1 MKSSS
6 LIVYAC
12 FVFVTLGINVALLG
26 PSLRTHS
33 LHTGASLSELAYLF
47 TTLSIGYML
56 SMPVFAR
63 LDARGT
69 TRLLMVAPAIL
80 AMSMT
85 SLALSRTLAQV
96 LLSALVMGFGQSVV
110 QVGLTTMLGVHLH
123 GQSDASARLNRVN
136 AFYGVGALI
145 GPVLAAISYRNTGE
159 STSSVWVAVA
169 LSTLLLLIGLFTPV
183 LRSGGS
189 SQAREAIGE
198 PESLRVLLR
207 QPIIWIMSI
216 FTGLYVGVEIA
227 FSGWTT
233 EFTFRSTGADLATAA
248 IAASLFYAGLTLSR
262 YFANVVVNRVPVALL
277 LLLLCI
283 VAGLGTAWMLFPGL
297 TVPIAYAASLLVG
310 MAYGP
315 IFPTLI
321 STVIRL
327 FPGSAPKVSSVV
339 TSAGSLGAIFVPAG
353 IGIVLVQPNGMTLA
367 WVLQLVVI
375 AIMTL
380 VWMTARR
387 HLPK

>member
-1 MKSSS
+1 MKSSY
-6 LIVYAC
+6 LIIYAC

-69 TRLLMVAPAIL
+69 TRLLMIAPAIL
-80 AMSMT
+80 AASMT
-85 SLALSRTLAQV
+85 SLALSRTLVQV

-136 AFYGVGALI
+136 AFYGVGALL
-145 GPVLAAISYRNTGE
+145 GPVLASISYRNTGE
-159 STSSVWVAVA
+159 STASYWVAVA
-169 LSTLLLLIGLFTPV
+169 LSTVLLLVGLFTPI
-183 LRSGGS
+183 LRSGGTPQS
-189 SQAREAIGE
+189 RDAMGK
-198 PESLRVLLR
+198 PESLRQLLR
-207 QPIIWIMSI
+207 QPIVWIMSI
-216 FTGLYVGVEIA
+216 FSGLYVGVEIA

-248 IAASLFYAGLTLSR
+248 IAASLFFAGVTISR

-297 TVPIAYAASLLVG
+297 TVLTAYAASLMVG
-310 MAYGP
+310 IAYGP

-321 STVIRL
+321 STAIRL

-353 IGIVLVQPNGMTLA
+353 IGIVLVQPNGMTMA
-367 WVLQLVVI
+367 WVLQLMVI
-375 AIMTL
+375 ASMTL
-380 VWMTARR
+380 VWLAAQR
-387 HLPK
+387 HLPR